1 MNKNNSRISILDMN
15 ELEIKKFLLKPE
27 SYININLP
35 KYFDFSSILEYS
47 DKLLAAKNSLTNL
60 AKTKQSLFNT
70 ADANYTLLMNKD
82 GRYDWRP
89 ISIIHPIACVNLVN
103 FLSENWSEIVE
114 KFIEYQKDSRIK
126 CISLPVE
133 SLGEKSDKAETILN
147 WWKNLEQLSIQYSLT
162 YKYCIKTDITN
173 CYGSIY
179 THSIAWAFHGRNY
192 SKENRNENN
201 IGNSLDKLVQELQF
215 GQTNGIP
222 QGSILFDIIAEL
234 ILGYADKQLSERLA
248 NVVEK
253 FQIIRYRDDYRIF
266 SNSKEVSENI
276 LRQLSDILSE
286 LNLHFNS
293 KKTEITT
300 DIIGLAVKEDKL
312 FWGAKQPYLF
322 NIDSTGKA
330 VYNLS
335 IQKHLLQIYDLAQ
348 KYPNSG
354 SIVSALMVLAKR
366 ISNNNNLPNDYIQII
381 SIVTNI
387 IISSPKAIPVGVS
400 IISHI
405 FSLIN
410 NNEICEELL
419 NDIRCKIENIPN
431 VEYIEIWLQR
441 LSLTLSG
448 EASYTVAICNTVIQ
462 PNNTIWNSAWLKDTF
477 KSSFE
482 KISVIDQKYIDSM
495 KIVIPT
501 FEIDVFSDY

>member
-1 MNKNNSRISILDMN
+1 MN

-248 NVVEK
+248 NVGEK

-266 SNSKEVSENI
+266 SYSKY
-276 LRQLSDILSE
+276 Q
-286 LNLHFNS
+286 
-293 KKTEITT
+293 
-300 DIIGLAVKEDKL
+300 
-312 FWGAKQPYLF
+312 FWRV
-322 NIDSTGKA
+322 D
-330 VYNLS
+330 
-335 IQKHLLQIYDLAQ
+335 
-348 KYPNSG
+348 
-354 SIVSALMVLAKR
+354 
-366 ISNNNNLPNDYIQII
+366 
-381 SIVTNI
+381 
-387 IISSPKAIPVGVS
+387 
-400 IISHI
+400 
-405 FSLIN
+405 
-410 NNEICEELL
+410 
-419 NDIRCKIENIPN
+419 
-431 VEYIEIWLQR
+431 
-441 LSLTLSG
+441 
-448 EASYTVAICNTVIQ
+448 
-462 PNNTIWNSAWLKDTF
+462 
-477 KSSFE
+477 
-482 KISVIDQKYIDSM
+482 
-495 KIVIPT
+495 
-501 FEIDVFSDY
+501 